1 MRLSDVSPAKSKAAV
16 ESAAASAFTS
26 NADNATLS
34 YEGSTPNTN
43 PIWVALVQSG
53 RNDFVP
59 ANTIVDMLQDT
70 LADPRQDVFFD
81 PKSKK
86 VVGKKSYN
94 CRW

>member
-1 MRLSDVSPAKSKAAV
+1 MPGSSGVFS
-16 ESAAASAFTS
+16 S
-26 NADNATLS
+26 NADNATLT

-43 PIWVALVQSG
+43 PIWLALVQSG

-70 LADPRQDVFFD
+70 LADPRQDAFLD

-86 VVGKKSYN
+86 VVGKKATTDGGDVEWLVVYLSLIHI
-94 CRW
+94 